1 MSAELLLRAA
11 AIVAALAVLAAPH
24 HDRIVAAAKQAAA
37 AIYAN
42 SGVLSRTAA
51 ALLLVAAAWGKI
63 PLPSFVIDLPR
74 ASAVVPEPSVA
85 MRVLVGP
92 VRAALDGATPQ
103 ARAAWT
109 EVWSKAAI
117 VVEAESAAKDP
128 IFKDVPSLRVL
139 TVTALDIGWR
149 RLAGVP
155 PGSLP
160 GLREAVE
167 AALASAVGKDAK
179 PLTDEMR
186 ASYAGVARALAWAG
200 QR

>member
-1 MSAELLLRAA
+1 MSVELLLRVA
-11 AIVAALAVLAAPH
+11 AIVAAGAVLAVPY
-24 HDRIVAAAKQAAA
+24 HDRISAAAKQAVAA
-37 AIYAN
+37 VYAN
-42 SGVLSRTAA
+42 SGSLSRTAA

-63 PLPSFVIDLPR
+63 PLPSFVVDLPR
-74 ASAVVPEPSVA
+74 AGAILPEPGVA
-85 MRVLVGP
+85 MQALVEP
-92 VRAALDGATPQ
+92 VRKSLDGATPQ
-103 ARAAWT
+103 ARAAWA
-109 EVWSKAAI
+109 EVWSKAAL
-117 VVEAESAAKDP
+117 VVESESAAKDQ

-149 RLAGVP
+149 RLAGVA

-160 GLREAVE
+160 GLREGVE

-186 ASYAGVARALAWAG
+186 ASYAQVARALAWAG